1 MIVKRK
7 EKQMTNKD
15 LVRKLR
21 KGPDLDKYLEGK
33 KKRYTTYGLGAGMY
47 SLNYYS

>member
-1 MIVKRK
+1 
-7 EKQMTNKD
+7 MTNKD

-33 KKRYTTYGLGAGMY
+33 KKKYHVKWCVGSGYCQAD
-47 SLNYYS
+47 